1 MRVSIAGMGY
11 VGLSIAVLLAQHN
24 EVTATD
30 IIKEKVDMINARKS
44 PIVDNEIKEFL
55 ANKDLQLMATTDIY
69 EAYKYADYV
78 VIATPTDYDPERN
91 YFNTRTVEGVIA
103 DVLAINPDAVMVIK
117 STVPVGYTEKVKAMF
132 ETDNIIF
139 SPEITSLTLKLNLA
153 WAALPIPMENV
164 VSWLSMVPAI
174 LMA

>member
-1 MRVSIAGMGY
+1 MRVSIAGMAY

-103 DVLAINPDAVMVIK
+103 DVLALIR
-117 STVPVGYTEKVKAMF
+117 F
-132 ETDNIIF
+132 
-139 SPEITSLTLKLNLA
+139 IT
-153 WAALPIPMENV
+153 P
-164 VSWLSMVPAI
+164 
-174 LMA
+174 